1 MGKMLNMEY
10 VRSLNCN
17 YGRVMLDRIPGEK
30 TYQYCILER
39 CRVKGLLSCSLRY
52 INGTAYLY
60 YDISSRQNISLLY
73 SSRCITREWMRDFV
87 WSMKQIR
94 QELGRFLLDTANI
107 LWYPE
112 YIFQEL
118 ENPLFSFLYMPYYE
132 GESGFMRLMEFWVEH
147 LDYGDE
153 KLVECVYHMYE
164 KLERGG
170 DVYLQSQFFADA
182 ECLEEAKRPEL
193 VCTVVEEK
201 VEEPGKEKEDPAP
214 LALTDTGAEKSLS
227 LPEKPKRAGKR
238 GILGILEGKRQHNR
252 EIRENYRESMQQAM
266 AGYAVAETA
275 HYEEKQYGR
284 TIYIED
290 RAEIGE
296 RSHRLL
302 TPEGKLLAVLDR
314 AVLTIGKKE
323 SEVDL
328 VLRDDTVSRIHAR
341 ITKEDGGVYLE
352 DLNSTNGTCRNGQR
366 MQPYEKKRLDEG
378 DEIKCG
384 KIFFIFR

>member
-1 MGKMLNMEY
+1 MLNLEY

-17 YGRVMLDRIPGEK
+17 YGRVRLDQIPGEK
-30 TYQYCILER
+30 KYQYCILER
-39 CRVKGLLSCSLRY
+39 CQVKGLLPCSLRY
-52 INGTAYLY
+52 INGAAYLY
-60 YDISSRQNISLLY
+60 YDISSRQNVALLY
-73 SSRCITREWMRDFV
+73 GSRCITREWMRDFV

-94 QELGRFLLDTANI
+94 LELGRFLLDASNI

-118 ENPLFSFLYMPYYE
+118 ESNRFSFLYMPYYM
-132 GESGFMRLMEFWVEH
+132 GEPGFIKLMEFWMEH

-153 KLVECVYHMYE
+153 ELVECVYHMYE

-170 DVYLQSQFFADA
+170 EVYLQSQFFADA
-182 ECLEEAKRPEL
+182 ESLEEAKTSEL

-201 VEEPGKEKEDPAP
+201 IEEPGREKEEEVP
-214 LALTDTGAEKSLS
+214 LVLGDTQERSLS
-227 LPEKPKRAGKR
+227 VPEKTKKAGKK

-252 EIRENYRESMQQAM
+252 EIRENYRQTMQQAM
-266 AGYAVAETA
+266 VGYAVAEPV

-284 TIYIED
+284 TLYIED

-302 TPEGKLLAVLDR
+302 TPEGKLLAVLDQP
-314 AVLTIGKKE
+314 VLTIGKKKDG
-323 SEVDL
+323 VDL
-328 VLRDDTVSRIHAR
+328 VLKDDTVSRLHAR

-352 DLNSTNGTCRNGQR
+352 DLNSTNGTCRNGLR

-384 KIFFIFR
+384 KVLFVFR